1 MWNGGM
7 GGWGN
12 RWVGNM
18 GMGFGW
24 EVGFLGVS
32 LKKVFGD
39 MNYQS
44 HKIYQSYEGAQATMV

>member
-1 MWNGGM
+1 
-7 GGWGN
+7 
-12 RWVGNM
+12 M